1 MWISRPM
8 TSDCMAFYTRENIT
22 LVKETPKA
30 IKVRLE
36 NSKDKLSVWMP
47 KKCVRGFKTTQAWFW
62 KPMFVKNI
70 QSVMESNRK
79 KQEKLKFNG
88 AIAKE
93 FSPNDLK
100 ILTQELDDSMEK

>member
-47 KKCVRGFKTTQAWFW
+47 KKCVRGF
-62 KPMFVKNI
+62 
-70 QSVMESNRK
+70 
-79 KQEKLKFNG
+79 
-88 AIAKE
+88 
-93 FSPNDLK
+93 
-100 ILTQELDDSMEK
+100 